1 MGLTLNRGVHM
12 PITPFHSK
20 SDPFA
25 WLASAISSV
34 VLALEKL
41 RQRFVLDPDDLDAL
55 KRTSEKFA
63 SLSKANE
70 LRERPYQQQGFES
83 LSADVRSD
91 FFTLVAIQSSLTTPV
106 DLPDFD
112 MLAARLEH
120 IVDQYSDELGG
131 ASAEEEI
138 ESTQLVCLEF
148 LERLNQGRPSFP
160 QQ

>member
-1 MGLTLNRGVHM
+1 M
-12 PITPFHSK
+12 PITPFHSR

-25 WLASAISSV
+25 WLASATSSV

-41 RQRFVLDPDDLDAL
+41 RQSFVLDPDDLDAL
-55 KRTSEKFA
+55 RRASEKFE
-63 SLSKANE
+63 SLSKANA
-70 LRERPYQQQGFES
+70 LREHPYQQQSFET

-106 DLPDFD
+106 DLPDFE
-112 MLAARLEH
+112 MLASRLEH
-120 IVDQYSDELGG
+120 IVDQYDESAG
-131 ASAEEEI
+131 ASAVEEI

>member
-1 MGLTLNRGVHM
+1 M

-25 WLASAISSV
+25 SLASTTSSV

-41 RQRFVLDPDDLDAL
+41 RQRKDLDEDDLDAL
-55 KRTSEKFA
+55 KRISQKFV

-70 LRERPYQQQGFES
+70 LRENPYQQLGFES

-91 FFTLVAIQSSLTTPV
+91 FFTLVAIQSSLSTPV
-106 DLPDFD
+106 ELPDFD
-112 MLAARLEH
+112 TLATHLDR
-120 IVDQYSDELGG
+120 IVEEYSDKSSSPP
-131 ASAEEEI
+131 AIEEI
-138 ESTQLVCLEF
+138 ESAQLVCLEF
-148 LERLNQGRPSFP
+148 LEKLNQGRPSFP